1 MTLCYMYYVI
11 CIVPQLLL
19 VMFASTKFK
28 SCRVEN
34 IFGILA
40 FNWVK
45 PDYARPDQL
54 E

>member
-1 MTLCYMYYVI
+1 MLYVLCNMYSPTIIACHV
-11 CIVPQLLL
+11 
-19 VMFASTKFK
+19 KFK